1 MVLISAWG
9 RGTMNRIYCTENN
22 LCSIKG
28 RKNKDKKLKKTE
40 KKKGR
45 FG

>member
-1 MVLISAWG
+1 MVLISTWG

-22 LCSIKG
+22 LCSIKE
-28 RKNKDKKLKKTE
+28 KIKIKKLKKIE